1 MSEQWG
7 SFTHQW
13 DKLLFVGMLSTGPDI
28 LSAKVTLRLPK
39 KDVWELLLKY
49 HQTSERQIHCVK
61 YN

>member
-28 LSAKVTLRLPK
+28 LSAKVTLTLPK
-39 KDVWELLLKY
+39 KDVWEFLLKY
-49 HQTSERQIHCVK
+49 HQTSER
-61 YN
+61 